1 MNERLDAAMT
11 AGAQASGLVLEPF
24 TDEERAEIEADAQRS
39 AEVLCRDIP
48 RPKQVNE
55 TVHRYLALELVDK
68 HNAATVVERNVIQSL
83 GSYKD
88 MLAVKRSSHKQQTA
102 KLQFVDQPWRVG
114 TKFLVLYAG
123 SPRFVAPIDDLDEW
137 RYVSELFQGLAPVGR
152 PAPLSACDVHISTR
166 CVKTRRLR
174 VIHYKSGQYL
184 CLHRAC
190 DRCVDWLM
198 YDEGPANRKRL
209 AQLMAYEG

>member
-1 MNERLDAAMT
+1 MA

-88 MLAVKRSSHKQQTA
+88 MLAFKRSSHKQQTA

-137 RYVSELFQGLAPVGR
+137 RYISELFQGLAPKASHTMCLGQR
-152 PAPLSACDVHISTR
+152 ATYGSLPAASRRSACD
-166 CVKTRRLR
+166 